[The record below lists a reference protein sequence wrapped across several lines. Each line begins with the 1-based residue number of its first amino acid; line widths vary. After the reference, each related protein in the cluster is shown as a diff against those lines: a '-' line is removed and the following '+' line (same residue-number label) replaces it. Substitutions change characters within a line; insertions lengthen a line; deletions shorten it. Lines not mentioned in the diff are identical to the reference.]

1 MTTEERISQ
10 NEDDLEGACRD
21 LQDTLTQVDE
31 KLGRTEQALH
41 PDHLIQSYP
50 VIACCLGGAL
60 GFLIGS
66 KADPLLER
74 GIMLALFGYAMW
86 RGLLE
91 DGNEKDTAE
100 TASCW

>member
-1 MTTEERISQ
+1 MTTEERISEK
-10 NEDDLEGACRD
+10 EDDLKDARRD

-50 VIACCLGGAL
+50 VSACCLGGAL

-66 KADPLLER
+66 KTDPLLGR

-86 RGLLE
+86 RGFLE
-91 DGNEKDTAE
+91 DGNGKDAGE
-100 TASCW
+100 TASRR